1 MSAITVKKAGALT
14 CKEKDST
21 LLLQSIVLCVPV
33 VGQMKQQKPL
43 HGTLSLVFCFFFF
56 FASLL
61 STTLLLSSLHFA
73 LLHVFMAFY
82 STVREEVLFSF
93 AEKCASCPFF
103 FSCCC

>member
-56 FASLL
+56 LLLYSLL
-61 STTLLLSSLHFA
+61 PSFSPPYILLYFTFSWLSI
-73 LLHVFMAFY
+73 
-82 STVREEVLFSF
+82 
-93 AEKCASCPFF
+93 PQ
-103 FSCCC
+103 